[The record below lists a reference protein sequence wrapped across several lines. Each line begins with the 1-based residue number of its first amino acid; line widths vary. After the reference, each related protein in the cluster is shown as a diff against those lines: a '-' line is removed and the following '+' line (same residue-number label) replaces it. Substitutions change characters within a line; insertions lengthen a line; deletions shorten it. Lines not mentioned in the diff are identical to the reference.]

1 MTVGEL
7 SQALGKRLSK
17 ENSEAVATKLVA
29 IADANGDGD
38 MSRDELKAAVRKISS
53 GEGGELETLSFERA
67 FEVWLR
73 KAFLPAAK
81 RATVKKS
88 KK

>member
-1 MTVGEL
+1 
-7 SQALGKRLSK
+7 
-17 ENSEAVATKLVA
+17 
-29 IADANGDGD
+29 
-38 MSRDELKAAVRKISS
+38 MSRDELKAAVRRISS
-53 GEGGELETLSFERA
+53 GEGDELETLSFERA

-73 KAFLPAAK
+73 KTFLPAAK

>member
-1 MTVGEL
+1 VTVGEL

-17 ENSEAVATKLVA
+17 ENSETVATKLVA
-29 IADANGDGD
+29 IADANGNGD
-38 MSRDELKAAVRKISS
+38 MSRDELKAAVRRISS
-53 GEGGELETLSFERA
+53 GEGDELETLSFERA

-73 KAFLPAAK
+73 KTFLPAAK

>member
-1 MTVGEL
+1 MTIGEL

-29 IADANGDGD
+29 IADANGNGD
-38 MSRDELKAAVRKISS
+38 MSRDELKAAVRRICS
-53 GEGGELETLSFERA
+53 GEGDELETLSFERA

-73 KAFLPAAK
+73 KTFLPAAK